1 MVGVLEDEGWV
12 GEVGQMRGLGG
23 EGLSFRGLDGMRWEG
38 GIGVG
43 VGIDSKAWNVY
54 CIEMDQAEN
63 NLIGESLGCG

>member
-1 MVGVLEDEGWV
+1 
-12 GEVGQMRGLGG
+12 MRGLGG